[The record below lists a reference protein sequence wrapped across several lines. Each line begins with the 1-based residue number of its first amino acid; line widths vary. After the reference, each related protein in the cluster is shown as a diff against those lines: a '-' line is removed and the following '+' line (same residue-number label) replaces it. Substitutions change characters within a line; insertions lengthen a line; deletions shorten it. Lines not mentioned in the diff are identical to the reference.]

1 MSKTFSQFLDEAL
14 ASFLVKAAA
23 RSIFRNKALTQKV
36 AKSVI
41 KPSAMTAKVGNVTK
55 TITKP
60 RQITGFQTAR
70 GSKYTYTSR
79 PKPQPPQTQR
89 TAAVDP
95 YHPTAPG
102 QKQKSDWTLFTTPDA
117 SMTMRQRFVSGSKE
131 PFHQG
136 LPKSPTPKIGR
147 APVEVWN
154 QYAEKG
160 GRQAIHPGSPITDI
174 QTKTSGS
181 GIGLYGAQRKELAD
195 RVKAALKR
203 PANTKALKKELGIK
217 PELNVTRVPSVASSN
232 LYRNLGAGRRESV
245 REGKSFSQFLN
256 ESQKVLNRI
265 SRNYSRRY
273 RGVNVDVSHDP
284 KTDSIRVNQLFVP
297 QELRGKGIGTRV
309 MKGLGMYAD
318 RTNNR
323 ITLNQDPD
331 PGKKAKLAKFYKS
344 HDFVPNRGRN
354 RDFTTRDTYIRHP
367 KRDT

>member
-23 RSIFRNKALTQKV
+23 RQIFRNKALTSKI
-36 AKSVI
+36 AKSVA
-41 KPSAMTAKVGNVTK
+41 KPAAMTAKVGDVSK
-55 TITKP
+55 IIAKP

-79 PKPQPPQTQR
+79 PKPHPPQTQR

-174 QTKTSGS
+174 QTATPGS
-181 GIGLYGAQRKELAD
+181 GIGLYGSQRKELKD
-195 RVKAALKR
+195 RLKKGFEDPRAIPTLKR
-203 PANTKALKKELGIK
+203 ELGIK
-217 PELNVTRVPSVASSN
+217 PKPQLKVTQVPSVASS
-232 LYRNLGAGRRESV
+232 YRNLGVGRRESV
-245 REGKSFSQFLN
+245 KEEKSFAQFMN
-256 ESQKVLNRI
+256 ESRALCA
-265 SRNYSRRY
+265 
-273 RGVNVDVSHDP
+273 
-284 KTDSIRVNQLFVP
+284 T
-297 QELRGKGIGTRV
+297 
-309 MKGLGMYAD
+309 
-318 RTNNR
+318 
-323 ITLNQDPD
+323 
-331 PGKKAKLAKFYKS
+331 
-344 HDFVPNRGRN
+344 
-354 RDFTTRDTYIRHP
+354 
-367 KRDT
+367 